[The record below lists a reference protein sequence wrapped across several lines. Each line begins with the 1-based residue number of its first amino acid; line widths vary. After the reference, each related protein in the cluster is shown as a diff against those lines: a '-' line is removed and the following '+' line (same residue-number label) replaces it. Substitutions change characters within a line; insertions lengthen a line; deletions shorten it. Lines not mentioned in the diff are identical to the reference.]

1 MIGDAVNV
9 AARIEAATR
18 DTGDTILISEET
30 KDLLDGTYELKP
42 RTDIE
47 LKGKQGKATLY
58 TPGA

>member
-18 DTGDTILISEET
+18 ETGDTILLSEQT
-30 KDLLDGTYELKP
+30 RALLDGTYELKP

-47 LKGKQGKATLY
+47 LKGKSEPVTLY
-58 TPGA
+58 TP